1 MVWWHVE
8 HGCRPG
14 ALPDRLRTVPRTE
27 PDARSEVTT
36 VNTTLLC
43 LSQNLGTTAAPR
55 PKAGYRTALAPTIAG
70 ITTTAPWSAAV
81 RKSMTVPAFH
91 DRWPLC
97 STT

>member
-1 MVWWHVE
+1 MSTTDAAR
-8 HGCRPG
+8 GLTPTG
-14 ALPDRLRTVPRTE
+14 PDPTIE

-43 LSQNLGTTAAPR
+43 LSQNLGTTDAPR
-55 PKAGYRTALAPTIAG
+55 PKSGYPTAVAPITAG
-70 ITTTAPWSAAV
+70 ITTAASWSAAV